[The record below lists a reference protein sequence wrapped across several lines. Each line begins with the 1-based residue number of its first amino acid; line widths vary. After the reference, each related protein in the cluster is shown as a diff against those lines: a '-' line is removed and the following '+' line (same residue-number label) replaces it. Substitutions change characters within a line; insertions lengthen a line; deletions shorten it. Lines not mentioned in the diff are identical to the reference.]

1 MQIVNLHR
9 QRMLEVAQT
18 AKERGLQKALQISN
32 LDKLPSDGAHIPPHV
47 RSVIQKSK
55 LDTLLH
61 SNNVYYA
68 PIYTPAL
75 LYTSYVQENII
86 VYLFT
91 LLSLLVLPWSILA
104 WVHKRKGWASEQV
117 EKLFGESFIFVDGGR
132 IYANFPELNRLEQ
145 QLSELEQMRNTA
157 IQTSNNIASLAQKL
171 KEKLILMG
179 QDTNDE
185 TLSDLDNQ
193 YLLQQRLITEAEAAI
208 QSVENKRQQCLRL
221 RQELFNWVELDW
233 MKQEASQF
241 SSQRSSEKLWKQATE
256 MELIAHDLNIQLSGV
271 HGELG
276 QALATWQ
283 TRNEVS

>member
-9 QRMLEVAQT
+9 QRMIEVAQT
-18 AKERGLQKALQISN
+18 AKERGLQKALQVSS

-47 RSVIQKSK
+47 RAVVQKSK
-55 LDTLLH
+55 LDSLLH
-61 SNNVYYA
+61 SKNVYYA
-68 PIYTPAL
+68 PIYAPAL
-75 LYTSYVQENII
+75 IYTSYMQENII
-86 VYLFT
+86 VYVFA

-104 WVHKRKGWASEQV
+104 WIHKRKGWASEQV
-117 EKLFGESFIFVDGGR
+117 EKLFAEPFIFVDSAR

-145 QLSELEQMRNTA
+145 QLSELEHMRNTA
-157 IQTSNNIASLAQKL
+157 IQTSKSIASLAQKL

-193 YLLQQRLITEAEAAI
+193 YILQQRLIVEAESAI
-208 QSVENKRQQCLRL
+208 HSVENQRQQCLRL
-221 RQELFNWVELDW
+221 RQELFDWVELDW
-233 MKQEASQF
+233 IKQEASQF
-241 SSQRSSEKLWKQATE
+241 SGQQHSEKLWRQAAE
-256 MELIAHDLNIQLSGV
+256 MELIAHDLNTKLSGV

-276 QALATWQ
+276 HALATWQ